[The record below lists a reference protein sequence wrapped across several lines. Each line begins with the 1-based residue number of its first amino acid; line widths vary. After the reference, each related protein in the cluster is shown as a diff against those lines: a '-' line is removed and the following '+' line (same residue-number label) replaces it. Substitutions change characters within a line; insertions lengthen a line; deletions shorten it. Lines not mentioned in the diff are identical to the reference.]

1 MLTDFTRVF
10 TEKFVTDRKKT
21 KWVRE
26 FNQLKQGKDTI
37 EEYVDD
43 FMRLLQ
49 KVDPIDAWTDKMKVR
64 KFVDGLNHRIAPL
77 IYMAGPNDLPEAIDY
92 ATRAYTGQE
101 VYDKK
106 NKEVGMAEQIEQL
119 QALIAELTLNS
130 VNNVANLPLPVQPPV
145 QSYYNSPPVNP
156 WVQNVSQP
164 LSPLNRPYEQG
175 NNNSQQRG

>member
-49 KVDPIDAWTDKMKVR
+49 KIDPTDAWTDEMKVH
-64 KFVDGLNHRIAPL
+64 KFVDGLNHQIAPL
-77 IYMAGPNDLPEAIDY
+77 IYMAEPNDLPEAIDY
-92 ATRAYTGQE
+92 ATRAYTRQKE
-101 VYDKK
+101 YDKK
-106 NKEVGMAEQIEQL
+106 NKEARMAEQIEQL
-119 QALIAELTLNS
+119 QAQIAELTLNS
-130 VNNVANLPLPVQPPV
+130 VNNVANPPPLVQQPVQN
-145 QSYYNSPPVNP
+145 YYSPPPVN
-156 WVQNVSQP
+156 
-164 LSPLNRPYEQG
+164 L
-175 NNNSQQRG
+175 

>member
-1 MLTDFTRVF
+1 MSNLSMMAWRYA
-10 TEKFVTDRKKT
+10 DRFHSSFHRQVRHGSEKT

-43 FMRLLQ
+43 FIRLLQ
-49 KVDPIDAWTDKMKVR
+49 KVDPTDAWTDDMKVR

-92 ATRAYTGQE
+92 AKRAYTGQE
-101 VYDKK
+101 MYEKK
-106 NKEVGMAEQIEQL
+106 NKEIGMAEQIEQL
-119 QALIAELTLNS
+119 QAQIAELTLNS
-130 VNNVANLPLPVQPPV
+130 VNNMVNPLLPVQQPV
-145 QSYYNSPPVNP
+145 QNYYNQSPMNP

-164 LSPLNRPYEQG
+164 L
-175 NNNSQQRG
+175 